1 MQKTI
6 YVINPNSNPV
16 VTAGIETAIAR
27 LRVAGGPAIE
37 CLTLAAGPLG
47 IQSQYDVESVVLPL
61 LELTR
66 KLQPTAAAIVL
77 ACFSDP
83 GLHAVREAMAQP
95 APTPVPVL
103 GICESAAL
111 TALSMGGRF
120 GVIAIMPTSIPRH
133 LRNWGTMAILD
144 RLAGEESIGM
154 SVAELA
160 TGASTLERMIAAGQR
175 LRDVKGADVIIM
187 GCAGMAQF
195 RAPLEQALGIP
206 VVEPSQAATAMALGR
221 ALLNWHGGV

>member
-6 YVINPNSNPV
+6 YVINPNSNTT
-16 VTAGIETAIAR
+16 VTAGIDTAIAR

-61 LELTR
+61 LALARSLEP
-66 KLQPTAAAIVL
+66 KAAAIVL

-83 GLHAVREAMAQP
+83 GLDAVREALSI
-95 APTPVPVL
+95 PVL
-103 GICESAAL
+103 GICESGAL
-111 TALSMGGRF
+111 TALSMGTRF
-120 GVIAIMPTSIPRH
+120 GVIAIMQTSIPRH
-133 LRNWGTMAILD
+133 LRKWGTMGILD

-160 TGASTLERMIAAGQR
+160 QGASTLERMIAAGQR
-175 LRDVKGADVIIM
+175 LRDQKGADVIVM

-195 RAPLEQALGIP
+195 QAPLQQALGIP
-206 VVEPSQAATAMALGR
+206 VIEPSQAATAMALGR
-221 ALLNWHGGV
+221 ALLNWHGA